1 MQGSKYFVIKR
12 ILSQCCS
19 VRKIVDKVFD
29 FKEFRKLFPSHHF
42 LQDTFLGEIRRFL
55 KFITPV
61 ICLPVLFTLRRT
73 LSRSEFYARHS

>member
-1 MQGSKYFVIKR
+1 MLF
-12 ILSQCCS
+12 L
-19 VRKIVDKVFD
+19 RKIVDIVFN
-29 FKEFRKLFPSHHF
+29 FKQFRKLFPWHHF
-42 LQDTFLGEIRRFL
+42 LQDAFLGEIPRFL